1 MSTHEMSYISGTSDL
16 PLIGMTI
23 GDCLD
28 AAARECPEREALVS
42 CHQHLRY
49 TYAELREEAD
59 RTARGLI
66 ALGGERGD
74 RVGIWSLNGAEWM
87 LTQLAT
93 AKIGA
98 ILVNLNPSYR
108 ARELEHALIQSGL
121 SALVL
126 QGAYRVNGTI
136 KSHYVDILC
145 EIAPELRDPSMTDQR
160 TLANANLPRLKHV
173 ICLDDHLATPG
184 MWHWSDLRTQ
194 ANNVSAERLAELQAE
209 LQFDDPINIQYTS
222 GTTGAPK
229 GVTLTHH
236 NILNN
241 GYFVG
246 GGMNLQAG
254 ERVVIPVPL
263 YHCFGMVMGNL
274 ACLSHRATAIYPN
287 DGFDPRATLAAVE
300 QKRAQALYGV
310 PTMFIAELEHPD
322 FASFDLSS
330 LRTGIMAGSNCPIE
344 VMKRVIERMHMA
356 EVTIAY
362 GMTETSP
369 VSLQTRPDAP
379 LDKRVSTVGTIH
391 PHLEVKIIDPAS
403 GALLPR
409 GVSGELCTRGY
420 SVMLG
425 YWDNDVATRQ
435 VIDADAATRQTI
447 DAQGWMHSG
456 DLAMMDDDGFVAIT
470 GRIKDMIIRGGENL
484 YPREIEEFLY
494 THPAISDAQVF
505 GVPDSKYGEA
515 VAVWVR
521 LAEGAELDT
530 KGLRAYCRDR
540 IAHHKIPLHVRFVD
554 EFPMTVSGKIQ
565 KFRMRQTTSEELGLE

>member
-1 MSTHEMSYISGTSDL
+1 MTGPTRATPSHQPSYVSGTSDQ
-16 PLIGMTI
+16 PLLGLTI

-28 AAARECPEREALVS
+28 AAAAACPEREALVS
-42 CHQHLRY
+42 CHQNLRY
-49 TYAELREEAD
+49 TYAELRDEAD
-59 RTARGLI
+59 RIAR
-66 ALGGERGD
+66 ALLAMGVERGD
-74 RVGIWSLNGAEWM
+74 RVGIWSLNSAEWA

-98 ILVNLNPSYR
+98 ILVNINPSYR
-108 ARELEHALIQSGL
+108 AHELEHALTQSGL

-126 QGAYRVNGTI
+126 QGAYRVGGMI

-145 EIAPELRDPSMTDQR
+145 DIAPELRGTPADEQR
-160 TLANANLPRLKHV
+160 RLDCASLPQLRQV
-173 ICLDDHLATPG
+173 VCLDPELATPG
-184 MWHWSDLRTQ
+184 MWRWDELATL
-194 ANNVSAERLAELQAE
+194 ADGVSTERLAALQAS

-246 GGMNLQAG
+246 DGMDLKPG

-274 ACLSHRATAIYPN
+274 ACLSHQATAIYPN
-287 DGFDPRATLAAVE
+287 DGFDPEATLRAVE
-300 QKRAQALYGV
+300 AERAQALYGV
-310 PTMFIAELEHPD
+310 PTMFIAELEHPRFD
-322 FASFDLSS
+322 EFDLSS

-344 VMKRVIERMHMA
+344 VMKRVIERMHME

-369 VSLQTRPDAP
+369 VSLQTRTDAP
-379 LDKRVSTVGTIH
+379 LEKRVATVGTIH

-403 GALLPR
+403 GQVLPR
-409 GVSGELCTRGY
+409 GTSGELCTRGY
-420 SVMLG
+420 SVMQG
-425 YWDNDVATRQ
+425 YWDNDDATRQ
-435 VIDADAATRQTI
+435 AIDTH
-447 DAQGWMHSG
+447 GWMHSG
-456 DLAMMDDDGFVAIT
+456 DLAMMDGAGYVAIT

-505 GVPDSKYGEA
+505 GVPDARYGEA

-521 LAEGAELDT
+521 LVEGADLDEEAI
-530 KGLRAYCRDR
+530 RDYCRDR
-540 IAHHKIPLHVRFVD
+540 IDHHKIPRYVRFVD
-554 EFPMTVSGKIQ
+554 EFPMTVSGKVQ
-565 KFRMRQTTSEELGLE
+565 KFRMRQATSNELGLE